1 MQRVVSHVDADLSR
15 LPEDS
20 KSLQSIVQ
28 ALLAEREEQRRHAEE
43 LRTENLRLQLEL
55 ERYKKYYYG
64 PR

>member
-1 MQRVVSHVDADLSR
+1 
-15 LPEDS
+15 
-20 KSLQSIVQ
+20 VQ